1 MMLFEAAD
9 SRQPTRENSVPLSV
23 NSPSILRNPFV
34 NGARQLKQQGRP
46 HRDLRLRVGVAES
59 KEENGHGL
67 PVMHL
72 NGNRR
77 AVQMHA
83 RPIRINRVT
92 PPTCKNTQRP
102 SHLSSGVVF
111 RKIVSKNAWAAA
123 GPLAW
128 IRLSG
133 VADVVGSEDGV
144 GSEACLPFY
153 CSGTEQDEN
162 QFHIFLDLEAQT
174 ADHDDEEEDDFE
186 DDWNGFLD
194 RRAFADD
201 IHPRPVVMAI
211 MDDVGP
217 SAQEEADAI
226 RARHRER
233 TERERHRF
241 DGDQDAFQWIHKAD
255 SRPSLADADIWRLR
269 VKSGH
274 ETDVVCTMTLDLPR
288 SKFHSVVKSITAP
301 ATTRG
306 CVYVETNEMAAVSY
320 LQSRVAFV
328 LQHFPPERVPVA
340 DYVPLV
346 FSKSPALLS
355 SLSWARVK
363 RKGPYCGRLAWIQH
377 SDPYR
382 CCYELWLVPIVVPSE
397 IFEDPFDLFLRRY
410 YTFDGDIVSFGR
422 TSFIGGL
429 LVQYNAP
436 LYSVVEDAPCPT
448 MQELDQF
455 ASNRLFFDGSPPPDG
470 EALFHSIHIPVQRHA
485 VIESMSWQ
493 ARWPA
498 VSGTVLTAD
507 PEKLTVKFSSPIET
521 QEEIARSA
529 VVYKLYPGDLV
540 EIIRG
545 KRQGQKGWIISID
558 WAVRVASVFDVKL
571 LFLKPTSH
579 DFHLA
584 ATSII
589 GPPAK
594 KKRKVDR
601 TVDRMA
607 NIEQQ
612 WLLDG
617 DGINGRKGG
626 AGQNQSA
633 LRKSH
638 RTTVRRSTLNLTS
651 TNNTGSTAL
660 DVREFLRTPVPV
672 RLALRKSRE
681 RRRAEALEP
690 ALTEDVWHGSMDL
703 GSTSWTHPSVAID
716 ERDRATN
723 QHGTVRPS
731 TESYAS
737 DTHGGAPLNAFGP
750 SEPSVSVP
758 APSAPS
764 SRREKAA
771 SDPTRGMDNYGLPG
785 GQFPGHWLT
794 QPSLRGHTL
803 DVVIRNSQR
812 SHGGRYEGKIGTVL
826 IPVVKKISMGNRDNS
841 LEVMIDS
848 SSALSQSFKLW
859 NIFPLTTTEFENRI
873 PTNEVI
879 SLFDACGAWV
889 VIIGPD
895 KRGNVEHVGKLGQI
909 VVGGWVLVDDVHYV
923 EVESASICRSDP
935 FPRFKLEA
943 VTIVQDGERARR
955 AAFWGY
961 PAPYDG
967 PRERLMNHLQL
978 DPVNSV
984 QSYPC

>member
-1 MMLFEAAD
+1 MRITL
-9 SRQPTRENSVPLSV
+9 T
-23 NSPSILRNPFV
+23 
-34 NGARQLKQQGRP
+34 
-46 HRDLRLRVGVAES
+46 DLL
-59 KEENGHGL
+59 
-67 PVMHL
+67 
-72 NGNRR
+72 
-77 AVQMHA
+77 
-83 RPIRINRVT
+83 T

-133 VADVVGSEDGV
+133 VGV
-144 GSEACLPFY
+144 SLELIGLLAEKLRSFRRTHCLCRTLSDP
-153 CSGTEQDEN
+153 SR
-162 QFHIFLDLEAQT
+162 IFLDLEAQT

-470 EALFHSIHIPVQRHA
+470 EALFHSIQSSISLLQHTCSATRGDRVHVMA
-485 VIESMSWQ
+485 GEMAGSV
-493 ARWPA
+493 
-498 VSGTVLTAD
+498 GTVLTAD

-558 WAVRVASVFDVKL
+558 WAVRVASVVSHDFSHYTGPVGPSASGIPTKDLDEFDVEL

-579 DFHLA
+579 VFHLA

-607 NIEQQ
+607 NIEVRIGGKHQ
-612 WLLDG
+612 LSGVFGTILSSNSG
-617 DGINGRKGG
+617 CSMATVLTEGR
-626 AGQNQSA
+626 AEQ
-633 LRKSH
+633 
-638 RTTVRRSTLNLTS
+638 VRIKVPCENLTERH
-651 TNNTGSTAL
+651 TAL

-681 RRRAEALEP
+681 RRRAEALEL

-703 GSTSWTHPSVAID
+703 GSTSWMHPSVAID

-826 IPVVKKISMGNRDNS
+826 IPVAKKISMGNRDNS

-848 SSALSQSFKLW
+848 SSAL
-859 NIFPLTTTEFENRI
+859 
-873 PTNEVI
+873 
-879 SLFDACGAWV
+879 
-889 VIIGPD
+889 
-895 KRGNVEHVGKLGQI
+895 
-909 VVGGWVLVDDVHYV
+909 
-923 EVESASICRSDP
+923 
-935 FPRFKLEA
+935 
-943 VTIVQDGERARR
+943 
-955 AAFWGY
+955 
-961 PAPYDG
+961 
-967 PRERLMNHLQL
+967 
-978 DPVNSV
+978 
-984 QSYPC
+984 